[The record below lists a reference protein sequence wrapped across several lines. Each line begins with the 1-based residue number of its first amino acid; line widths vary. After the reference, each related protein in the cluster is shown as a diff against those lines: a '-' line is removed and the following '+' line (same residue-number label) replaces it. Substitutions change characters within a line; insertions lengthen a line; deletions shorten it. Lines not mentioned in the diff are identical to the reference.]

1 MGRDL
6 KVYYY
11 PNSTI
16 AYNAQRQHQVEEY
29 DRKNASPEALEKDKL
44 YWQAREMRSEFSE
57 NMARNWNLDWN
68 DHFSGTYKELKQIII
83 DLLQPQKNTNSEE
96 SDSNSEESDSE
107 SSDDINFEAIG
118 NLAKIL
124 SECPW
129 KNGYIVIEND

>member
-11 PNSTI
+11 SNSKI
-16 AYNAQRQHQVEEY
+16 ASNARRENHVEEY
-29 DRKNASPEALEKDKL
+29 DRKNASPEELEKDKL
-44 YWQAREMRSEFSE
+44 YWEAHEMRSEFSE
-57 NMARNWNLDWN
+57 NGARNWDLDWN
-68 DHFSGTYKELKQIII
+68 DHFSGTCKELKQTIIN
-83 DLLQPQKNTNSEE
+83 LLLPQNNQNNQSNNSESESE
-96 SDSNSEESDSE
+96 SD
-107 SSDDINFEAIG
+107 DDINFEAIG